1 MWITS
6 VVTQDSFKE
15 REGEWQAARIR
26 YELPLSLPLSLSTG
40 SLGQALPNLCTP
52 EQLSKFQMN
61 WNIKVK
67 WNPWPLKTQDCRW
80 KSESLLNATKESGF
94 FFFFSA
100 YNSESSKHRRNSS
113 TLQLWHFL
121 IPQSRCPVN
130 LVYQLQSSAVGWP
143 KTLLTLPVL
152 FVPWQLP
159 PREGSPKLKL
169 QARKCTIGIKSLSHA
184 PLLKMEMKSYAHT
197 WLGQDDPAGHRSDI
211 NDCGTAFA
219 V

>member
-1 MWITS
+1 MKPLTLKNSRLQVKEWKLTQCNKRKWI
-6 VVTQDSFKE
+6 
-15 REGEWQAARIR
+15 
-26 YELPLSLPLSLSTG
+26 
-40 SLGQALPNLCTP
+40 
-52 EQLSKFQMN
+52 
-61 WNIKVK
+61 
-67 WNPWPLKTQDCRW
+67 
-80 KSESLLNATKESGF
+80 F

-159 PREGSPKLKL
+159 PCEGSPKLKL
-169 QARKCTIGIKSLSHA
+169 QARKCTIGIQSLSHA